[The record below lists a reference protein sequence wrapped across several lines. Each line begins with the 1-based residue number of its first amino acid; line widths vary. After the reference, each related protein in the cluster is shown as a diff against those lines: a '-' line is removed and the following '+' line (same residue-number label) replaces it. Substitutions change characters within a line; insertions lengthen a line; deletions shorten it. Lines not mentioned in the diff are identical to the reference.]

1 MTSETYDVP
10 PRLIVTPIE
19 KGKNSGPYKS
29 AQCNA
34 AGCRRLLDV
43 SPFGSS
49 YAECKNLFGQH
60 LRDFHQGV
68 NPAEEW
74 LLVVVDSKPDGSQ
87 TVIPMS

>member
-1 MTSETYDVP
+1 
-10 PRLIVTPIE
+10 
-19 KGKNSGPYKS
+19 
-29 AQCNA
+29 
-34 AGCRRLLDV
+34 LDV